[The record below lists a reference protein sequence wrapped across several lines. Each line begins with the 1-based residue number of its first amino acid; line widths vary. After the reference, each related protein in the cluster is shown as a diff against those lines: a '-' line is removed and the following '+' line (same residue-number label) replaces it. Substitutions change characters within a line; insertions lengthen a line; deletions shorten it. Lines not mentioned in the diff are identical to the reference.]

1 MADVAAIKQ
10 YPDESTEDYLA
21 RFKAMRS
28 KCRQDIE
35 ETVAVQLALNG
46 MTIQLRGAVSNA
58 IDYSIV
64 VLGTGGSFLV

>member
-1 MADVAAIKQ
+1 MEAQFHYRFFRTEFSATMADVAAIKQ

-35 ETVAVQLALNG
+35 ETVAVQLALK
-46 MTIQLRGAVSNA
+46 TA
-58 IDYSIV
+58 
-64 VLGTGGSFLV
+64 